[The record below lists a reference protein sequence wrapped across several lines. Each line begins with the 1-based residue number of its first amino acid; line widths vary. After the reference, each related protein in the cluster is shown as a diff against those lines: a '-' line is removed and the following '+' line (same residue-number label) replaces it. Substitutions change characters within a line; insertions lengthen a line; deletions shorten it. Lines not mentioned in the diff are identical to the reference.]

1 MEAHSFMLQ
10 RRKFARTRISKRSR
24 IFLNPDQSLLDC
36 LVVDISVAGAR
47 LQSPAREPI
56 PDTFELTFDGITMR
70 PCRVAWRSS
79 SELGVAFTNVIQSD
93 P

>member
-1 MEAHSFMLQ
+1 MLQ

-24 IFLNPDQSLLDC
+24 IFLSPDQSLLDC

-47 LQSPAREPI
+47 LESSAREPI
-56 PDTFELTFDGITMR
+56 PDTFELTFDAIIMR
-70 PCRVAWRSS
+70 HCRVAWRSS
-79 SELGVAFTNVIQSD
+79 SELGVAFTKVIQSG

>member
-1 MEAHSFMLQ
+1 MLQ

-24 IFLNPDQSLLDC
+24 IFLSPDQSLLDC
-36 LVVDISVAGAR
+36 VVIDISVAGAR
-47 LQSPAREPI
+47 LEAPAREQI
-56 PDTFELTFDGITMR
+56 PDTFELTFDAIIMR

-79 SELGVAFTNVIQSD
+79 SELGVAFTNVIQSE

>member
-1 MEAHSFMLQ
+1 MLQ
-10 RRKFARTRISKRSR
+10 RRKFSRTRISKRSR
-24 IFLNPDQSLLDC
+24 IFLSPDHSLLDC
-36 LVVDISVAGAR
+36 LVIDISVAGAR
-47 LQSPAREPI
+47 LESPAREPI
-56 PDTFELTFDGITMR
+56 PDTFELTFDAIIMR

>member
-1 MEAHSFMLQ
+1 MLQ

-24 IFLNPDQSLLDC
+24 IFLSPDQPLLNC
-36 LVVDISVAGAR
+36 LVIDISVAGAR
-47 LQSPAREPI
+47 LESPGREPI
-56 PDTFELTFDGITMR
+56 PDTFELTFDAIIMR

-79 SELGVAFTNVIQSD
+79 SELGVAFIKVIQSG

>member
-1 MEAHSFMLQ
+1 MLQ
-10 RRKFARTRISKRSR
+10 RRKFSRTRISKRSR
-24 IFLNPDQSLLDC
+24 IFLSPDQSLLDC
-36 LVVDISVAGAR
+36 LVIDISVAGAR
-47 LQSPAREPI
+47 LEFTAREPI
-56 PDTFELTFDGITMR
+56 PDTFELTFDAIIMR